1 MESPLSEKL
10 GYPFKDQSLLQQAMT
25 HPSMA
30 SEQRGESN
38 DNQRLEFLGDAVLKV
53 ILSEYFYCAFPDQAE
68 GFLTKT
74 RIRLE
79 AGQSLANCA
88 RRLGLGEYLILGKG
102 AEKQGGRD
110 LDSNLEDAF
119 EALVGAVYIDGGFS
133 SATEVVLRLMKE
145 DLEEVLASEDTGN
158 PKGRLQ
164 EELQAIRRES
174 PVYRVLDEEG
184 PGHLKQFRVEV
195 LWCGKPL
202 GEGWGSSKKNAEAS
216 AAQDAL
222 EHRRWEE

>member
-30 SEQRGESN
+30 SEQRGEAN

-145 DLEEVLASEDTGN
+145 DLEDVLASEDTGN

-202 GEGWGSSKKNAEAS
+202 GEGRGSSKKNAEAS

>member
-30 SEQRGESN
+30 SEQRGETS

-133 SATEVVLRLMKE
+133 IATEVVLRVMKE
-145 DLEEVLASEDTGN
+145 DLEDVLASEDTGN

-174 PVYRVLDEEG
+174 PAYRVLDEEG

-202 GEGWGSSKKNAEAS
+202 GEGRGSSKKNAEAS

>member
-1 MESPLSEKL
+1 MESPLSDKL

-30 SEQRGESN
+30 SEQRGETS

-133 SATEVVLRLMKE
+133 SATEVVLRVMKE
-145 DLEEVLASEDTGN
+145 DLEDVLASEDTGN

-174 PVYRVLDEEG
+174 PAYRVLDEEG

-202 GEGWGSSKKNAEAS
+202 GEGRGSSKKNAEAS

>member
-30 SEQRGESN
+30 SEQRGEAN

>member
-10 GYPFKDQSLLQQAMT
+10 GYPFRDQSLLQQAMT

-30 SEQRGESN
+30 SEQRGETS

-133 SATEVVLRLMKE
+133 SATEVVLRVMKE
-145 DLEEVLASEDTGN
+145 DLEDVLASEDTGN

-174 PVYRVLDEEG
+174 PAYRVLDEEG

-202 GEGWGSSKKNAEAS
+202 GEGRGSSKKNAEAS

>member
-1 MESPLSEKL
+1 M
-10 GYPFKDQSLLQQAMT
+10 
-25 HPSMA
+25 
-30 SEQRGESN
+30 
-38 DNQRLEFLGDAVLKV
+38 
-53 ILSEYFYCAFPDQAE
+53 
-68 GFLTKT
+68 
-74 RIRLE
+74 
-79 AGQSLANCA
+79 
-88 RRLGLGEYLILGKG
+88 GLGEYLILGKG

-133 SATEVVLRLMKE
+133 SATEVVLRVMKE
-145 DLEEVLASEDTGN
+145 DLEDVLASEDTGN

-174 PVYRVLDEEG
+174 PAYRVLDEEG

-195 LWCGKPL
+195 LGCGKPL
-202 GEGWGSSKKNAEAS
+202 GEGRGSSKKNAEAS

>member
-30 SEQRGESN
+30 SEQRGETS

-133 SATEVVLRLMKE
+133 SATEVVLRVMKE
-145 DLEEVLASEDTGN
+145 DLEDVLASEDTGN

-174 PVYRVLDEEG
+174 PAYRVLDEEG

-202 GEGWGSSKKNAEAS
+202 GEGRGSSKKNAEAS

>member
-30 SEQRGESN
+30 SEQRGETS

-133 SATEVVLRLMKE
+133 SATEVVLRVMKE
-145 DLEEVLASEDTGN
+145 DLEDVLASEDTGN

-164 EELQAIRRES
+164 EELQAIR
-174 PVYRVLDEEG
+174 PVSYT
-184 PGHLKQFRVEV
+184 HLTLPTK
-195 LWCGKPL
+195 
-202 GEGWGSSKKNAEAS
+202 A
-216 AAQDAL
+216 
-222 EHRRWEE
+222 

>member
-30 SEQRGESN
+30 SEQRGEAN

-133 SATEVVLRLMKE
+133 SATEVVLRVMKE
-145 DLEEVLASEDTGN
+145 DLEDVLASEDTGN

-174 PVYRVLDEEG
+174 PAYRVLDEEG

-202 GEGWGSSKKNAEAS
+202 GEGRGSSKKNAEAS

>member
-30 SEQRGESN
+30 SEQRGETS

-133 SATEVVLRLMKE
+133 SATEVVLRVMKE
-145 DLEEVLASEDTGN
+145 DLEDVLASEDTGN

-174 PVYRVLDEEG
+174 PAYRVLDEEG

-202 GEGWGSSKKNAEAS
+202 GEGRGSSKKNAEVS

>member
-30 SEQRGESN
+30 SEQRGEAN

-222 EHRRWEE
+222 QHRRWEE

>member
-1 MESPLSEKL
+1 MEL
-10 GYPFKDQSLLQQAMT
+10 
-25 HPSMA
+25 
-30 SEQRGESN
+30 
-38 DNQRLEFLGDAVLKV
+38 
-53 ILSEYFYCAFPDQAE
+53 
-68 GFLTKT
+68 
-74 RIRLE
+74 
-79 AGQSLANCA
+79 
-88 RRLGLGEYLILGKG
+88 EYLILGKG

>member
-30 SEQRGESN
+30 SEQRGETS

-133 SATEVVLRLMKE
+133 IATEVVLRVMKE
-145 DLEEVLASEDTGN
+145 DLEDVLASEDTGN

-174 PVYRVLDEEG
+174 PAYRVLDEEG
-184 PGHLKQFRVEV
+184 PGHLKQFRVDV

-202 GEGWGSSKKNAEAS
+202 GEGRGSSKKNAEAS

>member
-145 DLEEVLASEDTGN
+145 DLEDVLASEDTGN

>member
-30 SEQRGESN
+30 SEQRGEAN

-145 DLEEVLASEDTGN
+145 DLEDVLASEDTGN

>member
-30 SEQRGESN
+30 SEQRGEAN

-145 DLEEVLASEDTGN
+145 DLEDVLASEDTGN

-202 GEGWGSSKKNAEAS
+202 GEGRGSSKKNAEAS

-222 EHRRWEE
+222 QHRRWEE

>member
-30 SEQRGESN
+30 SEQRGEAN

-133 SATEVVLRLMKE
+133 SATEAVLRLMKE
-145 DLEEVLASEDTGN
+145 DLEDVLASEDTGN

>member
-30 SEQRGESN
+30 SEQRGEAN

-145 DLEEVLASEDTGN
+145 DLEDALASEDTGN